1 MAALRR
7 RLTPH
12 IWRNLAMG
20 SFKYI
25 NGIASRENL
34 TRFLELV
41 DLAAGAGKDV
51 NNVFDL
57 SDRFNGSRPMA
68 RCLEALRA
76 NPASARMLDER
87 YVGPL
92 YDLPAM
98 LRMPRY
104 SLGWTY
110 GQVMNAMGY
119 DPQFYR
125 RPDSFADDAE
135 YVNFR
140 VYKTHDIHHIL
151 TGFSL
156 DDLGEIGV
164 ISVSSAQFGFPA
176 FVFLGLLGMLMNFF
190 SSEQLYRED
199 LPATEIGK
207 TLGYT
212 YSLISKGIEMG
223 QAARP
228 LFPIKWE
235 EGLERPLAEWRRELN
250 IHPVTEGVFSW
261 YSRPNLAAAVA

>member
-1 MAALRR
+1 
-7 RLTPH
+7 
-12 IWRNLAMG
+12 MG

-25 NGIASRENL
+25 NDLVNRDNL
-34 TRFLELV
+34 ARFLELV
-41 DLAAGAGKDV
+41 DLAAGAGQDV
-51 NNVFDL
+51 SNVFDL
-57 SDRFNGSRPMA
+57 SDRLSGSRPMQ
-68 RCLEALRA
+68 RCLMALRQD
-76 NPASARMLDER
+76 PASARMLQER

-92 YDLPAM
+92 YDLDAM
-98 LRMPRY
+98 ARMPRA

-110 GQVMNAMGY
+110 ARVMTAMGY

-125 RPDSFADDAE
+125 RPERFADDAA

-140 VYKTHDIHHIL
+140 VYKTHDIHHIV

-176 FVFLGLLGMLMNFF
+176 FVFLGLMGMLQQFF

-199 LPATEIGK
+199 MDATEVGK
-207 TLGYT
+207 TLGYV
-212 YSLISKGIEMG
+212 YRLVAMGVEIG

-228 LFPIKWE
+228 LFPVKWE
-235 EGLERPLAEWRRELN
+235 EGLERPLAEWREELK
-250 IHPVTEGVFSW
+250 IRPVTEGVFSW
-261 YSRPNLAAAVA
+261 YTRPNLAAAVA